1 MEDRVAH
8 ILSIQDA
15 ASFFIYNLSL
25 LIHDLI
31 IFQQILTDS
40 KVVAFYLLL
49 RLLNSGRQ
57 HLMLDL
63 LAFFNTQFRKYVHQP
78 LGAEQAHQIVF
89 QGNIESGFSRISL
102 TSGTSA
108 QLVINTSGLMS
119 LRTDDLKPA
128 CCPCLVIQLDIRT
141 TSGHVG
147 GNRDSIM
154 NTCLCNDLCLHLM
167 EFGIQ
172 NVMLDS
178 TLFQHAA

>member
-15 ASFFIYNLSL
+15 ASFFIYNLPL
-25 LIHDLI
+25 LIHDLV

-49 RLLNSGRQ
+49 RLLNSRRQ

-108 QLVINTSGLMS
+108 QLVINTPGLMS

-128 CCPCLVIQLDIRT
+128 CCP
-141 TSGHVG
+141 
-147 GNRDSIM
+147 
-154 NTCLCNDLCLHLM
+154 
-167 EFGIQ
+167 
-172 NVMLDS
+172 
-178 TLFQHAA
+178 